1 MKQLNYFVLAIVFM
15 LGAINVANAQ
25 DKTNPWAISLG
36 TNAVD
41 FHPVGENAKGIF
53 APYQSGKLFDNY
65 FNVEDHWNIAPA
77 ISRLTV
83 GRYLGDGFT
92 LTLAGTFNKIEK
104 VSSDELVSSLNY
116 YGADAELK
124 YGFGRLLNSNW
135 LDPYLGI
142 GGGYTWIDDKGFA
155 TGNALA
161 GFNFW
166 ITDNVGINVQSTYKH
181 SFSGSSGAKHFQH
194 GAGVIFKFGMKD
206 RDGDGIPD
214 HLDECPD
221 TPGLAEFNGCPDTDG
236 DGIPDHLDDCPDVPG
251 LAEFNGCP
259 DTDGDG
265 VPDHLDKCPD
275 VPGEAKWDGCPDSD
289 GDGIPDHLD
298 ECPDEAGPKEN
309 NGCPWPDRDGDGV
322 PDHLDQCPD
331 TPGTIENHG
340 CPEEPTE
347 EVVKEINEY
356 SKTILFDTSKATIR
370 RESFKALQ
378 DIVTVMQE
386 YPKTHFVIEGH
397 TDSTGSKAF
406 NQKLSEERAAS
417 VLDYLVTIG
426 MDKDRLSSVGYG
438 PDRPI
443 ADNNTNAGRQENRRV
458 QISLKN
464 KDK

>member
-25 DKTNPWAISLG
+25 DKTNPWAIG
-36 TNAVD
+36 FGANALD
-41 FHPVGENAKGIF
+41 FYPVGDNPQGVF
-53 APYQSGKLFDNY
+53 SPYESGSVFSNY
-65 FNVEDHWNIAPA
+65 FNADDHWNIIPI

-83 GRYLGDGFT
+83 SRYIGDGFVFSVAASYNQIDKVGEKR
-92 LTLAGTFNKIEK
+92 LARSIG
-104 VSSDELVSSLNY
+104 Y
-116 YGADAELK
+116 YGFDGELK
-124 YGFGRLLNSNW
+124 YGFGRALNSTW

-142 GGGYTWIDDKGFA
+142 GGGYSWIDDKGFG

-166 ITDNVGINVQSTYKH
+166 VTENFGFNVQSAYKH
-181 SFSGSSGAKHFQH
+181 SFKNSSGAQHFQH
-194 GAGVIFKFGMKD
+194 AAGVVFKFGMKD

-298 ECPDEAGPKEN
+298 ECPNEAGPKEN
-309 NGCPWPDRDGDGV
+309 KGCPWPDRDGDGV

-331 TPGTIENHG
+331 TPGTI
-340 CPEEPTE
+340 
-347 EVVKEINEY
+347 
-356 SKTILFDTSKATIR
+356 DTSKATIR